1 MATIGLPVTV
11 PMTGTGA
18 GMARVI
24 IMIQPI
30 QSEFLTLLEQAR
42 QGDSFAWNE
51 LYRIYNPK
59 IKRVIRN
66 RLQSINNRVRDLYD
80 TCDFSSELWQVL
92 YSRLPALSI
101 NSETDLL
108 SFMCKVAQD
117 KINDATRRR
126 MACKRNSSRTR
137 SLDAVA
143 ADEPGGMDPPSHEPT
158 PSKYAIAKELS
169 HTIDSESRLMGDE
182 ISLIMQLKTQDYTN
196 QEVSAKTGINLRKV
210 QRGVSELRK
219 RLMSV

>member
-1 MATIGLPVTV
+1 MI
-11 PMTGTGA
+11 GTGA

-24 IMIQPI
+24 IMIQPV
-30 QSEFLTLLEQAR
+30 QSEFLILLEQAR
-42 QGDSFAWNE
+42 QGDSLAWHE
-51 LYRIYNPK
+51 LHRIYNPK

-137 SLDAVA
+137 SLDAA
-143 ADEPGGMDPPSHEPT
+143 DDEPGGMDPPSHEPT

-169 HTIDSESRLMGDE
+169 HTIDLESRRMGDE

-196 QEVSAKTGINLRKV
+196 QEVSAKTGINLRKI